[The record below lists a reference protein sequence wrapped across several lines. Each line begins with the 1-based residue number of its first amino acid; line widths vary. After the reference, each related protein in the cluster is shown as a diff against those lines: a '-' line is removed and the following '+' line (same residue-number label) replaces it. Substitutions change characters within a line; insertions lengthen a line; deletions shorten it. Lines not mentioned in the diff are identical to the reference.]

1 MSLIRRN
8 VIPLFFLLAVI
19 GIGLGVLTVGSP
31 FASGQETES
40 CDPGVAIIIATT
52 NADGE
57 AVSVVS
63 HGDEVSYRVRLAI
76 PEPDPG
82 ETACNYGGGSM
93 SLTLPG
99 ATDDYPDGSLEIP
112 VTRVDD
118 DPDTD
123 EDETEDWIVSSGNSF
138 STAQISYVVN
148 QNHAVQTDPD
158 DLENRTIELTVRANY
173 SGGSAINPASGDAL
187 PAEVSATAT
196 SVVQMDPPS
205 VEITVSPS
213 IVEDADNPDVQSI
226 LQEQEALFDIVVI
239 NAGGF
244 ELSDIAVT
252 TLDDGEA
259 GEVSV
264 ADCDRPSGSFN
275 SLAVLDDTN
284 PYSCGTTTDA
294 SFVLRAQV
302 TANAT
307 AVSTAGEAV
316 SIQVSNDDT
325 STVIFG
331 TVDVGIA
338 ITADPPV
345 VRYVD
350 DENAQEGSFNIVVT
364 TPTATN
370 LEDVTVTVTV
380 AGSGDGESSE
390 ADNCYREFGTVPA
403 AASDKQAE
411 LAGYGCSAKMFAGEN
426 AITAKV
432 TSRIPDTENGPEAS
446 DETQVRA
453 ISPGLSVALS
463 PQEQTI
469 RNGNSATI
477 TVTVTNGSED
487 LTVVSVAPP
496 DGSEVGLDLRDCTWG
511 PDEDSISLSAL
522 GDLAA
527 NEQLVVD
534 CYTAEL
540 TEETSYEAVANG
552 FAPDGSG
559 EGSSLATAT
568 VNILSPSTDVS
579 VAALDGGT
587 SVVRLVVQTVV
598 VTETNDGD
606 SDLTGIYVDVDA
618 AGIGPDLT
626 SKRLTRESPE
636 FVASHGENANDDDV
650 LNPGETWEW
659 RVVVVG
665 VAGNVVLL
673 DADATGIEVT
683 ASGYGTDELDGE
695 VNPDTDADETETQT
709 FPFVVN

>member
-57 AVSVVS
+57 AVAVVS
-63 HGDEVSYRVRLAI
+63 HGDEVFYRVRLSI

-123 EDETEDWIVSSGNSF
+123 KDETEDWIISSGNSF

-148 QNHAVQTDPD
+148 QNHAVQTDPGD
-158 DLENRTIELTVRANY
+158 SENKTIELTVRASY
-173 SGGSAINPASGDAL
+173 SGGSAISPTSGDAL
-187 PAEVSATAT
+187 PAEVSAKAT
-196 SVVQMDPPS
+196 SVVQMGPPS
-205 VEITVSPS
+205 VKITVSPS

-226 LQEQEALFDIVVI
+226 LQEQEALFEIVVE
-239 NAGGF
+239 NTGGF

-264 ADCDRPSGSFN
+264 ADCDRASGRFN
-275 SLAVLDDTN
+275 SLAVDDDTN
-284 PYSCGTTTDA
+284 AYQCGTTTDA

-302 TANAT
+302 TANAN
-307 AVSTAGEAV
+307 AVSTAGDAV

-325 STVIFG
+325 STVFFG

-338 ITADPPV
+338 ITAVQPV

-370 LEDVTVTVTV
+370 LEDVVVTVSVTGPGV
-380 AGSGDGESSE
+380 GESSE
-390 ADNCYREFGTVPA
+390 ADNCYREFGSVPA
-403 AASDKQAE
+403 AASDKQTE
-411 LAGYGCSAKMFAGEN
+411 LAGYGCSANMFSGEN
-426 AITAKV
+426 IITATV
-432 TSRIPDTENGPEAS
+432 TSRIPDTENGPSAS
-446 DETQVRA
+446 DSTEVDA
-453 ISPGLSVALS
+453 ISPGLEVKLDPPS
-463 PQEQTI
+463 QTI
-469 RNGNSATI
+469 RNGSLATI
-477 TVTVTNGSED
+477 KVTVTNGATD
-487 LTVVSVAPP
+487 LTSVSVAPP

-522 GDLAA
+522 GDLSAG
-527 NEQLVVD
+527 EQLVIE
-534 CYTAEL
+534 CSTAEL
-540 TEETSYEAVANG
+540 TEETAYEAIAKGMTPVPSEVESKLANASVG
-552 FAPDGSG
+552 
-559 EGSSLATAT
+559 
-568 VNILSPSTDVS
+568 ILSPSTDVS
-579 VAALDGGT
+579 VAALDGGI

-659 RVVVVG
+659 RVVMVG

-673 DADATGIEVT
+673 DADATGMEVT

-695 VNPDTDADETETQT
+695 VNPDSDADEMETQT